1 MRRAILSSVL
11 IIGAALAVVF
21 AGGSFS
27 AFTDE
32 ENISGT
38 ATAAILDF
46 ELQGDGSSNST
57 GVNEAAGNETLTISF
72 NGVDSPCP
80 TGGAS
85 AVFAPGDT
93 CKIDVNLTRNPATIA
108 QQLAANLSVS
118 AFSVGGVS
126 DNDAGDLD
134 PSTGVIG
141 LDCDGATGTDWTVSY
156 AFDDSDGS
164 TTHMPAGVQDTN
176 QQIDVSVALAGT
188 AGNDCQGD
196 ALGTVAIKILSSQD
210 TVTPHSTTD

>member
-57 GVNEAAGNETLTISF
+57 SF